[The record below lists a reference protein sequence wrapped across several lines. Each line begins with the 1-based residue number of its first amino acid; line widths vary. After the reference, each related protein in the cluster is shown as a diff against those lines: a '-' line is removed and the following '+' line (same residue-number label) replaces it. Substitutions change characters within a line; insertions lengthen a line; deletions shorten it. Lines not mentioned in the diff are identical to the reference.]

1 MKPQRQ
7 RQYSAG
13 GLVVRGDQILLIAT
27 HSGRWQL
34 PKGHLEPG
42 ESAEQAALRE
52 TQEET
57 GVRGRVVAPL
67 PGVEYS
73 FLQDGQRIEKRVDY
87 FLLEY
92 ESGDAAAGDPRE
104 VVGADWFPW
113 EEGLHRLSF
122 ESERRV
128 AGAARELVT
137 GAKGGNP

>member
-1 MKPQRQ
+1 VTPQRLQ
-7 RQYSAG
+7 QYSAG
-13 GLVVRGDQILLIAT
+13 GLVVRGDRILLIAT

-67 PGVEYS
+67 PGIEYT
-73 FLQDGQRIEKRVDY
+73 FLQEGRRIEKRVDY

-92 ESGDAAAGDPRE
+92 ESGSAAAGDPRE
-104 VVGADWFPW
+104 VAGADWFSW
-113 EEGLHRLSF
+113 EEGLRRLSF
-122 ESERRV
+122 DSARRV
-128 AGAARELVT
+128 ADAARQLVI
-137 GAKGGNP
+137 GAKGEEP